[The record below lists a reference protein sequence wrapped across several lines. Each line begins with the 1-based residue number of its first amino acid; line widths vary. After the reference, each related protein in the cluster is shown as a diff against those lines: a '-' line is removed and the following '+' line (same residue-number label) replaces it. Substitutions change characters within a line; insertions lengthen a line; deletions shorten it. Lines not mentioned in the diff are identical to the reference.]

1 MWQSAEFTLEI
12 KFKNASA
19 FLPHHFAKGCDPMK
33 SVLILGLGRFGRH
46 TARKLSEM
54 RLEVMGVDSDERMVD
69 EVLPYVT
76 DAKIGDSTDELFL
89 RSLGVGNFDL
99 CIVAIGDNFQSS
111 LETTTLLKEL
121 GAMYVVSVA
130 SSDRH
135 AEFLRRNGADDVI
148 YPEKQLGEWAAI
160 RYGSNHLAD
169 YFELDKEYAF
179 FEIDMPRIW
188 NGRKVGEINIRRNYN
203 ISLIGIKYRGRM
215 DVAVTAD
222 TVLRTGTTLLVLG
235 RHRDVLKCFHI

>member
-1 MWQSAEFTLEI
+1 
-12 KFKNASA
+12 
-19 FLPHHFAKGCDPMK
+19 MK
-33 SVLILGLGRFGRH
+33 SVLVIGLGRFGRH

-121 GAMYVVSVA
+121 GAIYVVSVA

-135 AEFLRRNGADDVI
+135 AEFLRALFQG
-148 YPEKQLGEWAAI
+148 L
-160 RYGSNHLAD
+160 
-169 YFELDKEYAF
+169 
-179 FEIDMPRIW
+179 
-188 NGRKVGEINIRRNYN
+188 
-203 ISLIGIKYRGRM
+203 
-215 DVAVTAD
+215 
-222 TVLRTGTTLLVLG
+222 
-235 RHRDVLKCFHI
+235 